1 MKPATYGPV
10 YALGLYPKLAE
21 LFREYGYALAIHGS
35 VSSDFDLIAVPWV
48 EHAADPDNVIEAVT
62 KKFAIELP
70 DDGKPTPKPHSRVA
84 YKVHLS
90 FADCALDISF
100 TTRTNKYW
108 CAPTVTPDVTTK

>member
-1 MKPATYGPV
+1 MKAANYGPV

-21 LFREYGYALAIHGS
+21 LFREHGYALAIHGS
-35 VSSDFDLIAVPWV
+35 CAADFDLIAVPWV
-48 EHAADPDNVIEAVT
+48 EHAANPDHVIEAVT

-70 DDGKPTPKPHSRVA
+70 DEGKPTTKPHSRIA

-100 TTRTNKYW
+100 TARVMPKRTQRRR
-108 CAPTVTPDVTTK
+108 AT